1 MLTHS
6 VIAAPPMQQAVS
18 AAVYQWV
25 FTVRLTRQLD
35 VALSVLSRASSRR
48 CMRRAFAAVA
58 VYASGEVRVRRAGM
72 IVSARRARTELT
84 LALAAWRWYGFS
96 VRWSVGGGQGRSG
109 RQVEVQAT
117 VKGAPSPWKAI
128 RGFGNTDAAK
138 GRSDRGVGG
147 SERSGETSVDA
158 SSWRVRRQVMSLTE
172 HEEPDNSDRVRSA
185 LDALSAT
192 IRGNIQG
199 SLSRSGAAA
208 YDDDDDDIN
217 NGNNK
222 NGNLDDGDNST
233 GLGRLA
239 YNTGSR
245 ARENLARASLAPPRS
260 TSPSEEALE
269 EAQSIVAKQQRET
282 YQFMSMQDE
291 AVESA
296 LSSLLPSR
304 TPSRQPGALQ
314 KRGSR

>member
-1 MLTHS
+1 MLTHTL
-6 VIAAPPMQQAVS
+6 IAAPPMQQVVS

-48 CMRRAFAAVA
+48 CIRRAFTAVA
-58 VYASGEVRVRRAGM
+58 VYASSEVRVRRAGI
-72 IVSARRARTELT
+72 IVSARRTRTELT

-96 VRWSVGGGQGRSG
+96 VRWSVGGGHGRSG
-109 RQVEVQAT
+109 RQGEVPAS

-128 RGFGNTDAAK
+128 RGFGNTEAAK
-138 GRSDRGVGG
+138 GRADRGIGG

-199 SLSRSGAAA
+199 SLSRSGATANDNA
-208 YDDDDDDIN
+208 IN
-217 NGNNK
+217 NGNDK
-222 NGNLDDGDNST
+222 NDNLDDGDNST
-233 GLGRLA
+233 GLGRLTH
-239 YNTGSR
+239 NTGSR
-245 ARENLARASLAPPRS
+245 ARENLALASLAPPRS

-269 EAQSIVAKQQRET
+269 EAQSIVDKQQREA
-282 YQFMSMQDE
+282 YQFLSMQDE

-304 TPSRQPGALQ
+304 TPSRQPAALQ